1 METGVER
8 KTQEGMENLL
18 VYYKASMKMEEIHA
32 QIYSPLVLAYIGDAV
47 YELMVRSKVVNGGNI
62 PVNKLHRHSARLVC
76 AQTQARLIKLL
87 EADLSEEELA
97 VFKRGRNA
105 KSVSTAKNASVADYR
120 FATGF
125 EALVGWLFLS
135 EQFARLIDLIS
146 LGLERIGELEVCD
159 MKN

>member
-1 METGVER
+1 
-8 KTQEGMENLL
+8 MENLL
-18 VYYKASMKMEEIHA
+18 EYYKASMKMEEIHA